1 MYVCVY
7 VCMYVYLYKSII
19 HCIYIRNHRVNVS
32 DSLCLD
38 PLKISATNV
47 LHHLRLEDGGKP
59 RPVRPRYSQLGDF
72 SPMNWS
78 IAPII
83 VAILWPYIHLLIG
96 YFLSL
101 RLKTLRLRLKPGS
114 FGKIVEPPPH
124 LLLHKPS
131 EILTYPP

>member
-1 MYVCVY
+1 V
-7 VCMYVYLYKSII
+7 
-19 HCIYIRNHRVNVS
+19 CIYINLFYIVYTREGNHRVNVS